1 MDRNLGLAQLPN
13 EVRRKMFKKGFK
25 FSLMVVGE
33 SGLGK
38 STLVESLFLS
48 DLYPDRLVPTVAEK
62 LERTVE
68 IEAKTVDI
76 VERGVKL
83 SLTVLDTPGF
93 GDKINNTDDC
103 KPIMEYIDEEF
114 DRLVQCIS
122 WRAFC

>member
-114 DRLVQCIS
+114 DRLV
-122 WRAFC
+122 

>member
-1 MDRNLGLAQLPN
+1 MNRNLGLAQLPN

-48 DLYPDRLVPTVAEK
+48 DLYPDRAVPTAEERMK
-62 LERTVE
+62 RTVE
-68 IEAKTVDI
+68 IEVKTVDI

-93 GDKINNTDDC
+93 GDAINNTESC
-103 KPIMEYIDEEF
+103 KPIADFIDQEF
-114 DRLVQCIS
+114 TRLVGKL
-122 WRAFC
+122 

>member
-122 WRAFC
+122 WLAFC